1 MELEQ
6 RVAALEAALEKANL
20 EILRAQAA
28 VEIQSVMGRYEFYY
42 SAQRQDLIRG
52 LWSKNAPDAAMD
64 IQGGANLVNCPRSPE
79 DLERQQK
86 MMAEQTVG
94 LFRIHTLCTPVV
106 EVAKDGQ
113 TARACW
119 FSPGIDTDPTVDPE
133 TGARKG
139 VSKWCWIK
147 YGVDFVREDGEWKL
161 WHVSAYGSF
170 HCDFY
175 QSWADQPEKPISRS
189 MIPNDPSKPPPPSG
203 GPGFVPA
210 ERHDWTYSINRLPEL
225 EPAPPEPYQ
234 TWSDLGYPGY
244 RTFDD
249 EEAKKYIT
257 WV

>member
-1 MELEQ
+1 M
-6 RVAALEAALEKANL
+6 EKANL
-20 EILRAQAA
+20 EIIRAQAA

-52 LWSKNAPDAAMD
+52 LWSKNAPDASMD
-64 IQGGANLVNCPRSPE
+64 IQGGANLVNCPRDE
-79 DLERQQK
+79 ADLENERK
-86 MMAEQTVG
+86 MMDEQTVG

-106 EVAKDGQ
+106 EVAGDGM

-119 FSPGIDTDPTVDPE
+119 FSPGIDTDPTVDRE
-133 TGARKG
+133 TGEKKG

-147 YGVDFVREDGEWKL
+147 YGVDFVREDGQWKL

-175 QSWADQPEKPISRS
+175 KSWADQPEKPLQRGLISGPPADS
-189 MIPNDPSKPPPPSG
+189 DKPAPPSG
-203 GPGFVPA
+203 DRPGFVPA
-210 ERHDWTYSINRLPEL
+210 VRNDWTYSINRLPEL
-225 EPAPPEPYQ
+225 DPCPPEPYE

-249 EEAKKYIT
+249 EMAKKYIT
-257 WV
+257 W